1 MLQTNENNLDDENFP
16 KILVSFMANNNII
29 KQEYFPQKSTF
40 KDVIEK
46 FEETIKEKTIQKP
59 LTYTLQNKK
68 VFPNQKIIDVI
79 KPNPNKKLLEIEL
92 DINSTKI
99 ATPNTKNIPLKFD
112 SILIPKEN
120 PFRLINYSPENSQI
134 STKVYPKEKNVQY
147 ELFKFNEKNS
157 ASCNSP
163 KSLYMSGGVDNKSDL
178 PSRNFW
184 KINNQTFFP
193 EHSLLPIAK
202 ANHSMIFIP
211 DDTIF
216 FVGGNGKETFYFN
229 EKEHCFSKWADLNK
243 EVQKPFL
250 FYNEKDNKLYSYND
264 NDKCLE
270 STDLNSF
277 PIWKETNLYGL
288 KKGEKY
294 NCCYLKNN
302 KILFFN
308 KNGESFVYDIEKKN
322 TVKNKN
328 KFNENIEHD
337 LLDSNCDKN
346 FYSNNNFN
354 NVFVPSNFEENKN
367 VIVID
372 NKNGNLVKKEF
383 NLENSQNFNKNFLS
397 FKDNKNLIKGDI
409 ILRTKEK
416 DINKNVN
423 DPDDKN
429 LNEIINKIYLDHQND
444 FNNDSNNLKRNKNNV
459 KLFEPKINNVN
470 VYVKEPII
478 ESREEDIRGII
489 PGETEINIPNVK
501 QPEVNIPSVNA
512 NVKINN
518 PDINIKSDFG
528 DIKASINDNKNLDKL
543 RATKT
548 MAPGFNKPNIDANI
562 KAPEINVPTIKPVEI
577 KKTEVTVNN
586 PQIDANAKVG
596 GEEISGIIHGIK
608 KTFEIN
614 SSEIKKP
621 EVEVKPAKV
630 EVNAPKVEV
639 KPAKVEVNAPKVDV
653 PQINAKVDV
662 KPPQINA
669 PKVEVKPAKVEVN
682 APKVEVKPAKVE
694 VNAPKVEVKPA
705 KVDVNAPKVEVK
717 PAKVEVNAPKVDVPQ
732 INAKVDVKPPKV
744 EVNAPKVDIP
754 QINAPK
760 VEVKP
765 AKVEV
770 NAPKIDI
777 PQINAPKV
785 EVKKAKVEVNAPN
798 VEVKPAKVDVNAPK
812 VEVKPAKVE
821 VNAPK
826 VDVKPAKVDVNPPK
840 VEVPQINAKVDVKP
854 AKVEVNAPKVEVK
867 PEIPKVEVKPAKV
880 EIKPPQ
886 VEVKPAKVEVN
897 PPKVDIPQINA
908 PKVEVKPAKVEV
920 NAPKVD
926 VPQINAKVDVK
937 PPQINAPKVEVK
949 PAKVEVNVPKVEVKP
964 AKVDVNPP
972 KVDVPQINAKVDVK
986 PPQINAPKVEVK
998 PAKVEVN
1005 VPKVEVKPA
1014 KVDVN
1019 PPKVDVPQ
1027 INAKVDVKPPQ
1038 INAPKVEVKPAKVE
1052 VNAPKVEV
1060 KPAKVDVNPPKVDV
1074 PQINAKVDVKTP
1086 KVEVNAPKVEI
1097 PKVEEPKLKTSN
1109 IEINVPII
1117 KVDEPKLNIRSNKR
1131 SLPGINNDDIDI
1143 KVPNVNGNIEI
1154 NTPNIEADVNK
1165 YKANKPS
1172 VIKNDIVIDSPE
1184 VDTNV
1189 DIDGN
1194 LTLQPS
1200 KVNYRKPKAKITL
1213 DNEENYNVNIPKV
1226 EILKIEKKKE
1236 NIQPIK
1242 LVESSDINIPKV
1254 TLSPKNN
1261 EEKMLKAKF
1270 DFDGRKTVDIPKVNI
1285 TSSRV
1290 NTEPIYD
1297 KLNDNNEMKFK
1308 SKAKNPMKLKKP
1320 GTNIVYTNEDN
1331 EDFSEEF
1338 VTIGRP
1344 FTLTQLMTVDVDAKN
1359 KIDLDENYY
1368 HTTKWNKNGGIK
1380 YNNYKLEDGES
1391 ELTPEGE
1398 ANIKLTDY
1406 ELTKDLLINGNIDL
1420 GESTEKKPDDITKIK
1435 ALKSFNISYDK
1446 DFNVDDINN
1455 QLGGNNEYEFKYD
1468 SEPAEVNIEIP
1479 SDLSQIPNSKYYAAE
1494 REKLKKIPKK
1504 TKKKNK
1510 LLLPPGQSMEATIGL
1525 YNIRKLLKEYITEDF
1540 KNPFPIVEEIKK
1552 SDVDLDKIC
1561 DYKNNK

>member
-429 LNEIINKIYLDHQND
+429 LNEIINKIYLDYQND

-489 PGETEINIPNVK
+489 PGETEINVPNVK

-518 PDINIKSDFG
+518 PDIKIKSDFG

-548 MAPGFNKPNIDANI
+548 MAPGFNKPNIDAKI

-586 PQIDANAKVG
+586 PQIDVNAKEG

-639 KPAKVEVNAPKVDV
+639 KPAKVEVNPPKVDV

-682 APKVEVKPAKVE
+682 A
-694 VNAPKVEVKPA
+694 
-705 KVDVNAPKVEVK
+705 
-717 PAKVEVNAPKVDVPQ
+717 
-732 INAKVDVKPPKV
+732 
-744 EVNAPKVDIP
+744 
-754 QINAPK
+754 
-760 VEVKP
+760 
-765 AKVEV
+765 
-770 NAPKIDI
+770 
-777 PQINAPKV
+777 
-785 EVKKAKVEVNAPN
+785 
-798 VEVKPAKVDVNAPK
+798 
-812 VEVKPAKVE
+812 
-821 VNAPK
+821 
-826 VDVKPAKVDVNPPK
+826 
-840 VEVPQINAKVDVKP
+840 
-854 AKVEVNAPKVEVK
+854 
-867 PEIPKVEVKPAKV
+867 
-880 EIKPPQ
+880 
-886 VEVKPAKVEVN
+886 
-897 PPKVDIPQINA
+897 
-908 PKVEVKPAKVEV
+908 
-920 NAPKVD
+920 
-926 VPQINAKVDVK
+926 
-937 PPQINAPKVEVK
+937 
-949 PAKVEVNVPKVEVKP
+949 
-964 AKVDVNPP
+964 
-972 KVDVPQINAKVDVK
+972 
-986 PPQINAPKVEVK
+986 
-998 PAKVEVN
+998 
-1005 VPKVEVKPA
+1005 PKVEVKPA

-1074 PQINAKVDVKTP
+1074 PKINAKVDVKPP

-1109 IEINVPII
+1109 IEINTPII

-1254 TLSPKNN
+1254 TLSPKNS

-1270 DFDGRKTVDIPKVNI
+1270 DFDGRKTVNIPKVNI

-1455 QLGGNNEYEFKYD
+1455 QLGGNNEYEFRYD